1 MGAVLSIRIR
11 SDLKEKMKKYKIDWR
26 KEIEQ
31 FIENRIKEL
40 EAEEKKEKIEK
51 LLEGMEEKNKG
62 FASSVVRLE
71 RDSL

>member
-1 MGAVLSIRIR
+1 MSAVLSIRIR
-11 SDLKEKMKKYKIDWR
+11 KELREKMKKYQVDWR

-31 FIENRIKEL
+31 FIENKIREL
-40 EAEEKKEKIEK
+40 ESEERKKKLVE
-51 LLEGMEEKNKG
+51 LLESMEEKERG

>member
-1 MGAVLSIRIR
+1 MSAVLSIRIR
-11 SDLKEKMKKYKIDWR
+11 KELREKMKKYQVDWR

-31 FIENRIKEL
+31 FIENRIREL
-40 EAEEKKEKIEK
+40 ESEERKKKLVE
-51 LLEGMEEKNKG
+51 LLESMEEKERG

>member
-1 MGAVLSIRIR
+1 MGVVLSIRIR
-11 SDLKEKMKKYKIDWR
+11 SDLKEKMKKYKIDWK

-51 LLEGMEEKNKG
+51 LLEGMKEKDEG